1 MKVEVTAPNGNVYKY
16 DKARPRVTSW
26 GKLVIIVIT
35 GEGVTYREKEVYYHP
50 GSWESVRCIADKEES
65 NHEQG

>member
-26 GKLVIIVIT
+26 GKLVIIVST
-35 GEGVTYREKEVYYHP
+35 GEGLCYREKEVMYQP
-50 GSWESVRCIADKEES
+50 GTWESMRCMADKED
-65 NHEQG
+65 